1 MKKVFHSIKTKLIFS
16 SVLIVIFS
24 ILFVAIPV
32 LKKQL
37 SDLTVNLLQTIS
49 YKSEKTNQE
58 IQSFL
63 EKPRQI
69 VRDVS
74 IYVKQ
79 DSFNQADAEKD
90 FLSLIQDTSYLFCLY
105 YSDVKEIADGG
116 FFYSS
121 DGWNPDSNYIKKER
135 IWFTAA
141 MNKQTPIVTSPYVDG
156 DTGELVTTISCV
168 VREGNTIL
176 GVAGM
181 DILLT
186 KLNAM
191 IKGNT
196 ISKNGKSYLLD
207 SQGFYLT
214 HEDESA
220 VLNNNFFDD
229 YPDFAELKDKALNG
243 QLTKMNAK
251 GNQYF
256 VAQEVDSE
264 NHWIYVTF
272 GPKNDIYGSIKKSI
286 NIIIILAIIAFIVSV
301 IIVVIISTKIVNPIS
316 TVDTTINEIAE
327 GNADLTLRLSSK
339 TKDEVGELVQ
349 GFNKFVAKLQT
360 IVSQIKKSKNNLS
373 NIENDLHIKV
383 NETSDAISH
392 IVGNIDII
400 GTQINAQADSV
411 QQTSAAVTE
420 IADNI
425 NSLEDM
431 IQLQVN
437 GVTEAS
443 AAVEE
448 MIGNISSV
456 NHSVEKMASSFTSL
470 QNTAKN
476 GITKQNAV
484 STYIKQVAE
493 QSKTLQEANAAIA
506 SVASQTNLLAMN
518 AAIEAAHAGESG
530 KGFSV
535 VADEIRKLSETSTA
549 QSKKIG
555 IELKNIEDSIK
566 SVVETASETTESF
579 GEVSVLIEQTDE
591 LVRQIKAAMEEQK
604 IGSQQI
610 VESLKIMN
618 DNTLEVSSA
627 SKEMAEGNKLIL
639 SEVTLLKDTTMNIKD
654 SMNKISERAK
664 EMNSTRDA
672 LSDISKS
679 VHESTTEIGEEIDQF
694 KA

>member
-1 MKKVFHSIKTKLIFS
+1 MKSFFKSIKTKLIFS
-16 SVLIVIFS
+16 SILIVIFS

-32 LKKQL
+32 LKTEL
-37 SDLTVNLLQTIS
+37 ADLTQNLTQTIS
-49 YKSEKTNQE
+49 FKTEKTKQE
-58 IQSFL
+58 IESFL
-63 EKPRQI
+63 EKPKQI
-69 VRDVS
+69 VNDVS

-90 FLSLIQDTSYLFCLY
+90 FLNLIKDTSYLFCLY
-105 YSDVKEIADGG
+105 YTDTKAIADGG

-121 DGWNPDSNYIKKER
+121 DGWIPENDYTKDDR
-135 IWFTAA
+135 IWFTEP
-141 MNKQTPIVTSPYVDG
+141 MKNQTPIVTAPYVDE
-156 DTGELVTTISCV
+156 DTGKLVTTVSYA
-168 VREGNTIL
+168 VREGNTVL

-186 KLNAM
+186 KLNEM
-191 IKGNT
+191 IAANT
-196 ISKNGKSYLLD
+196 VSKNGKSYLLD
-207 SQGFYLT
+207 SEGFYLT
-214 HEDESA
+214 NEDETA
-220 VLNNNFFDD
+220 VLNKNFFEEN
-229 YPDFAELKDKALNG
+229 PNFSNLKDTALKG
-243 QLTKMNAK
+243 SVTEMNAK
-251 GNQYF
+251 GKQYF

-264 NHWIYVTF
+264 NHWIFVTY
-272 GPKNDIYGSIKKSI
+272 GPKDDIYGGIKRSIT
-286 NIIIILAIIAFIVSV
+286 IIIILALIAFVISV
-301 IIVVIISTKIVNPIS
+301 IVVIIISTKIVNPIS
-316 TVDTTINEIAE
+316 TVDKTINEIAE

-339 TKDEVGELVQ
+339 SKDEVGELVQ
-349 GFNKFVAKLQT
+349 GFNNFVAKLQS

-373 NIENDLHIKV
+373 DVENDLHIKV
-383 NETSDAISH
+383 SEASDAVSH
-392 IVGNIDII
+392 IVGNIDKI
-400 GTQINAQADSV
+400 GTQINAQSDSV

-420 IADNI
+420 IAENI
-425 NSLEDM
+425 NSLENM
-431 IQLQVN
+431 IQLQAS

-448 MIGNISSV
+448 MIGNISAV
-456 NHSVEKMASSFTSL
+456 NNSVEKMATSFTSL
-470 QNTAKN
+470 QNTANN
-476 GITKQNAV
+476 GISKQNSV
-484 STYIKQVAE
+484 SAYIKQVAD

-518 AAIEAAHAGESG
+518 AAIEAAHAGDAG

-627 SKEMAEGNKLIL
+627 SKEMAEGNKMIL
-639 SEVTLLKDTTMNIKD
+639 SEVTHLQDITSNIKEN
-654 SMNKISERAK
+654 MNEISQSAK
-664 EMNSTRDA
+664 EMNSTKDA